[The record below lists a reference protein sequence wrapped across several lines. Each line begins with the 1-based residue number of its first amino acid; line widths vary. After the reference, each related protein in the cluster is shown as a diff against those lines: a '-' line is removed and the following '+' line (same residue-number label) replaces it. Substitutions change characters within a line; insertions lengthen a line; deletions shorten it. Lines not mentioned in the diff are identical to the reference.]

1 MKQPFEKE
9 GHLSRRAR
17 LRSSQFRLVG
27 RYRHGLLWSTGVL
40 SLPVVIGLTTDD
52 RRLVFGSHEYT
63 DNNADSLNY
72 ERESPRKSVAG
83 EARVLR
89 VEQELGGL
97 GGCGGKGVGRAVGEA
112 SPEPQNERRCGGGD
126 RR

>member
-1 MKQPFEKE
+1 LKQPFERKGHAPE
-9 GHLSRRAR
+9 GTYPRS
-17 LRSSQFRLVG
+17 LRPEPSFREALGSCVF
-27 RYRHGLLWSTGVL
+27 
-40 SLPVVIGLTTDD
+40 SLAVVIGLTTDD
-52 RRLVFGSHEYT
+52 RRLVFGSHEHT

>member
-1 MKQPFEKE
+1 MKVAQKGGADSESSILAQGIFDSSA
-9 GHLSRRAR
+9 LSNATHKKVAEIRQVEIGAR
-17 LRSSQFRLVG
+17 F
-27 RYRHGLLWSTGVL
+27 
-40 SLPVVIGLTTDD
+40 
-52 RRLVFGSHEYT
+52 
-63 DNNADSLNY
+63 DSLNY